1 MPSALTQAVLFDLDG
16 TLVDST
22 ASVDRSW
29 RHVAQLMG
37 RDPAEIVG
45 KYHGMPGNLILQLVD
60 PTLSEDR
67 IRELNQA
74 LLDLETTDTFD
85 VTALPGAA
93 AAMSTLP
100 ADRWAIVTSCS
111 TPLAAARLNAANLPS
126 PKTIITADD
135 ITHGKPHPEPFLAGA
150 RALGF
155 EPQDCLVFE
164 DAPAGVTAAQAAG
177 CTVLGVQTTH
187 SSLDTEM
194 IKNLSQATFAPHAD
208 GISVSW

>member
-1 MPSALTQAVLFDLDG
+1 MPNLLTQAVLFDLDG

-29 RHVAQLMG
+29 HHIAQLMG

-60 PTLSEDR
+60 PSLSEGR

-74 LLDLETTDTFD
+74 LLELETTDTFD

-93 AAMSTLP
+93 AAMSILP
-100 ADRWAIVTSCS
+100 AERWAIVTSCS
-111 TPLAAARLNAANLPS
+111 TLLAHARLRAAGLATPR
-126 PKTIITADD
+126 TIITSDD

-150 RALGF
+150 HALGYA
-155 EPQDCLVFE
+155 PQDCLVFE
-164 DAPAGVTAAQAAG
+164 DAPAGVAAAQAAG

-187 SSLDTEM
+187 GSLDTEV
-194 IKNLSQATFAPHAD
+194 IKNLSQVTFTPQND
-208 GISVSW
+208 GIRVTW

>member
-1 MPSALTQAVLFDLDG
+1 MPTLLTQAVLFDLDG

-29 RHVAQLMG
+29 HHIAQLMG
-37 RDPAEIVG
+37 RDPADIVG
-45 KYHGMPGNLILQLVD
+45 KYHGMPGNSILQLVD

-74 LLDLETTDTFD
+74 LLDLETTDTLD

-93 AAMSTLP
+93 AAMSILP
-100 ADRWAIVTSCS
+100 AERWAIVTSCS
-111 TPLAAARLNAANLPS
+111 MPLAAARLNAARLPT

-135 ITHGKPHPEPFLAGA
+135 ITHGKPHPEPFLTGA
-150 RALGF
+150 RALGYA
-155 EPQDCLVFE
+155 PQDCLVFE

-187 SSLDTEM
+187 SVLNTEL
-194 IKNLSQATFAPHAD
+194 IKNLSHVTFTPQNG

>member
-1 MPSALTQAVLFDLDG
+1 MPTLLTQAVLFDLDG

-29 RHVAQLMG
+29 HHIAQLMG
-37 RDPAEIVG
+37 RDPADIVG
-45 KYHGMPGNLILQLVD
+45 KYHGMPGSLILRLVD
-60 PTLSEDR
+60 PTLSDDR
-67 IRELNQA
+67 VRELNQA
-74 LLDLETTDTFD
+74 LLDLETTDTGD

-93 AAMSTLP
+93 AAMNTLP
-100 ADRWAIVTSCS
+100 AERWAIVTSCS
-111 TPLAAARLNAANLPS
+111 APLAKARLAAAGLPT
-126 PKTIITADD
+126 PQTIVTADD

-150 RALGF
+150 RAVGHS
-155 EPQDCLVFE
+155 PQDCLVFE

-187 SSLDTEM
+187 DALDTETT
-194 IKNLSQATFAPHAD
+194 KNLSHVTFRSRAD

>member
-1 MPSALTQAVLFDLDG
+1 MPTLLTQAVLFDLDG

-29 RHVAQLMG
+29 HQVAQLMG

-74 LLDLETTDTFD
+74 LLDLETTDTSD

-93 AAMSTLP
+93 AAMNTLP
-100 ADRWAIVTSCS
+100 AERWAIVTSCS
-111 TPLAAARLNAANLPS
+111 TPLADARLNAAGLPT
-126 PKTIITADD
+126 PKTIITSDD
-135 ITHGKPHPEPFLAGA
+135 ITHGKPHPEPFLTGA
-150 RALGF
+150 RALGYA
-155 EPQDCLVFE
+155 PQDCLVFE

-187 SSLDTEM
+187 SVLDTET
-194 IKNLSQATFAPHAD
+194 IKNLSQVTFALQNG

>member
-1 MPSALTQAVLFDLDG
+1 MPTLLTRAVLFDLDG

-29 RHVAQLMG
+29 RQVAQQMG

-45 KYHGMPGNLILQLVD
+45 KYHCMPGNLILQLVD

-74 LLDLETTDTFD
+74 LLELETTDTFD

-93 AAMSTLP
+93 AAMSILP
-100 ADRWAIVTSCS
+100 AERWAIVTSCS
-111 TPLAAARLNAANLPS
+111 TPLAVARLNAAGLPT
-126 PKTIITADD
+126 PKTIVTADD
-135 ITHGKPHPEPFLAGA
+135 ITHGKPDPEPFLTGA
-150 RALGF
+150 RALGYA
-155 EPQDCLVFE
+155 PQDCLVFE

-187 SSLDTEM
+187 SVLDTEI
-194 IKNLSQATFAPHAD
+194 IKNLSQVISSLQNG